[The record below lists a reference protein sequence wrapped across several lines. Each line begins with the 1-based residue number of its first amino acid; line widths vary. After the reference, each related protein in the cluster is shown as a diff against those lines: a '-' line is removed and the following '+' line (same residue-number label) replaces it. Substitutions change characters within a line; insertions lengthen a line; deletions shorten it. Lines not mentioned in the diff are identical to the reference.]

1 MPAAERLATVSVDDP
16 QKTVL
21 VVEDEVLVR
30 ELVGRLLTASGYQV
44 VEADDAI
51 SAAQVIGS
59 ARPDLV
65 ILDVGLPGM
74 SGLELLEHIRRTS
87 DLPVIVLSGR
97 GLEDDR
103 VRGLQ
108 QGADDYVVKPFLH
121 GELVARVESVLRR
134 SRPGERVTPDTVLRF
149 HPLEIDLVAREVRV
163 DGRLIELTAREFVL
177 LEFLARS
184 PRQVFDRE
192 QLLHHVWGSSS
203 DWQDPATVT
212 EHVRRV
218 RQKVEPHPDSP
229 RWIVTVR
236 GMGYRFEP

>member
-1 MPAAERLATVSVDDP
+1 MAAEES
-16 QKTVL
+16 QKTIL
-21 VVEDEVLVR
+21 VVEDEALVR
-30 ELVGRLLTASGYQV
+30 GLVGRLLAGGGYRV

-51 SAAQVIGS
+51 SGAQLIGS
-59 ARPDLV
+59 AQPDLV

-134 SRPGERVTPDTVLRF
+134 SRSSATAPETVLRF
-149 HPLEIDLVAREVRV
+149 PPLEIDLVAREVRV
-163 DGRLIELTAREFVL
+163 DGRLVDLTAREFVL

-229 RWIVTVR
+229 RWIITVR

>member
-1 MPAAERLATVSVDDP
+1 MGQEGAR
-16 QKTVL
+16 KTVL

-30 ELVGRLLTASGYQV
+30 SLVARLLSASGYDV
-44 VEADDAI
+44 VEAADAI
-51 SAAQVIGS
+51 SAAELIGS
-59 ARPDLV
+59 AKPDLV

-74 SGLELLEHIRRTS
+74 SGLDLLEHVRRAS

-134 SRPGERVTPDTVLRF
+134 SRPDAGAQDSVLRF
-149 HPLEIDLVAREVRV
+149 PPLEIDLVAREARV
-163 DGRLIELTAREFVL
+163 DGRRIDLTAREFVL

-184 PRQVFDRE
+184 PRQVFDRD
-192 QLLHHVWGSSS
+192 QLLRHVWGSSS

-218 RQKVEPHPDSP
+218 RQKVEPEPDAP

>member
-1 MPAAERLATVSVDDP
+1 MAAVPVDDR

-21 VVEDEVLVR
+21 VVEDESLVR
-30 ELVGRLLTASGYQV
+30 GLVARLLSDSGYQV
-44 VEADDAI
+44 VEAEDAI
-51 SAAQVIGS
+51 SGAELIGS
-59 ARPDLV
+59 AKPDLV

-74 SGLELLEHIRRTS
+74 SGLELLEHIRRTG

-121 GELVARVESVLRR
+121 GELVARVDSVLRR
-134 SRPGERVTPDTVLRF
+134 SRAADTQQDTVLRF
-149 HPLEIDLVAREVRV
+149 PPLEIDVVAREVRV
-163 DGRLIELTAREFVL
+163 GGRLIDLTAREFVL

-184 PRQVFDRE
+184 PRQVFDRG
-192 QLLHHVWGSSS
+192 QLLRQVWGSSS

-212 EHVRRV
+212 EHVRRI
-218 RQKVEPHPDSP
+218 RQKIEPQPNIP

>member
-1 MPAAERLATVSVDDP
+1 MTAVPTEGP

-21 VVEDEVLVR
+21 VVEDEALVR
-30 ELVGRLLTASGYQV
+30 GLVGRLLSGSGYRV
-44 VEADDAI
+44 VEAEDAI
-51 SAAQVIGS
+51 SGAELIGS
-59 ARPDLV
+59 AKPDLI

-134 SRPGERVTPDTVLRF
+134 SRATGTTPDTVLRF
-149 HPLEIDLVAREVRV
+149 PPLEIDLVAREVRV
-163 DGRLIELTAREFVL
+163 DGRLIDLTAREFVL

-184 PRQVFDRE
+184 PRQVFDRD
-192 QLLHHVWGSSS
+192 QLLRQVWGSSS

-218 RQKVEPHPDSP
+218 RQKVEPEPDHP